1 MKTASKVAIATL
13 SSILLLG
20 SSVNLA
26 VEAAPN
32 KPANAAAEKKPQG
45 ENKGE
50 QLQKAEIDR
59 ISKLLEANPDDSYM
73 VFVSNELTG
82 GKGMETFEIGN
93 TTPEYTSY
101 EDYWKK
107 ASTLTEPAPKQPDG
121 LPEGY
126 SFAEAKIVGPY
137 SGVYNKE
144 MKEEAKKLGKQIYS
158 KKINWTTTNHIQLK
172 YKKGEDYIL
181 ISSSRLDTQ
190 DKRHK
195 GYVYQ
200 SAEETRKKNPKQEK
214 EYITNSVFWTE
225 NNKGLAIQTNQGN
238 PITKEELI
246 KLAKT
251 ASKK

>member
-1 MKTASKVAIATL
+1 MKTASKVAVVAL

-20 SSVNLA
+20 SSVNFA

-32 KPANAAAEKKPQG
+32 KSANAAAEKKPQA

-73 VFVSNELTG
+73 VFVSNELTKR
-82 GKGMETFEIGN
+82 KGMETFAMGN
-93 TTPEYTSY
+93 TMPEYTSY

-107 ASTLTEPAPKQPDG
+107 ASTLTEPAPKQPEG

-126 SFAEAKIVGPY
+126 SFAGAKIVGPY
-137 SGVYNKE
+137 SGDYDKE
-144 MKEEAKKLGKQIYS
+144 MKAEAKKLGKQIYS
-158 KKINWTTTNHIQLK
+158 KKINWTTTNFIQLE
-172 YKKGEDYIL
+172 YKNGDDYIL
-181 ISSSRLDTQ
+181 ISSTRLDPQ
-190 DKRHK
+190 SKRHK
-195 GYVYQ
+195 GYVYE
-200 SAEETRKKNPKQEK
+200 SAEETRKKNPKLE
-214 EYITNSVFWTE
+214 EEFVTNSVVWTE
-225 NNKGLAIQTNQGN
+225 NNKGLAIQTNPGN